1 MDLEFTWLISNKNFD
16 ELENL
21 SYKMDRLNEL
31 VYQLHCGICQLM
43 EDNNLDCEKHPLVYA
58 LSDTISDTCKIR
70 CDDLTNIINEVIHF
84 TRILGGQKEFIKLL
98 NYCKTIV

>member
-1 MDLEFTWLISNKNFD
+1 MDLEFTWLISNKDFN

-31 VYQLHCGICQLM
+31 VYQLHYGICQLM
-43 EDNNLDCEKHPLVYA
+43 EDNNLDCEKYPLVYA

-84 TRILGGQKEFIKLL
+84 TRIRGGAKRVYQITKLL
-98 NYCKTIV
+98 

>member
-16 ELENL
+16 DLENL

-43 EDNNLDCEKHPLVYA
+43 EDNNLDCEKYPLVYA
-58 LSDTISDTCKIR
+58 LSEIISDTCKIR
-70 CDDLTNIINEVIHF
+70 CDDLTSIINEVTHF
-84 TRILGGQKEFIKLL
+84 TRIRGGAKRVYQIIKLL
-98 NYCKTIV
+98 